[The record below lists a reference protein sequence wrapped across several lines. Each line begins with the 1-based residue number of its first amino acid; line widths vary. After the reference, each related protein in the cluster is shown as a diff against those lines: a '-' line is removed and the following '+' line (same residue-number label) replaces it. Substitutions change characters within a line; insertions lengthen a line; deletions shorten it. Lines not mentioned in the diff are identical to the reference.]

1 MTVRDMV
8 AGVLVLVGSL
18 AVLAAVP
25 VIWAGQELRTEGYAE
40 TAGPLIKD
48 PEIQAAIATR
58 VTDDIRRQADLPK
71 IVDGT
76 VDALAGLGIPRSLVR
91 RHLGSVL
98 DPTEAALAALI
109 EKDVRETLDSP
120 VATQVWATALRD
132 ARNAIATGSPRNAPI
147 TVELTPLVEE
157 AKRRLVDDGFDAV
170 RDVRSPSLRFVVVE
184 SAPLA
189 EAQRWYDVVAIL
201 GVILPVIAAGS
212 FLVALAASPSRRT
225 LLAVLAGTTVAM
237 GVLVLGI
244 TMAREPTLASLAPD
258 QRVLGEAAYDAFAAS
273 LRVLVWW
280 VFGIA
285 LGLAFI
291 VRSLPDRRDSR
302 GGVRPAGWTSRI
314 HDRV

>member
-1 MTVRDMV
+1 MRVRDML

-25 VIWAGQELRTEGYAE
+25 VIWAGQELRTEKYAE

-48 PEIQAAIATR
+48 PEIQATIARR
-58 VTDDIRRQADLPK
+58 VTSDIRRQVDLPR
-71 IVDGT
+71 IADGT
-76 VDALAGLGIPRSLVR
+76 VDALAELGLPRSLVR

-120 VATQVWATALRD
+120 VATQVWRTGLRD
-132 ARNAIATGSPRNAPI
+132 ARDAIATGSSREEPV

-157 AKRRLVDDGFDAV
+157 AKRRLVADGFDAV

-184 SAPLA
+184 AAPLA
-189 EAQRWYDVVAIL
+189 EAGRWYDVLAIL
-201 GVILPVIAAGS
+201 GVILPVVAIGS
-212 FLVALAASPSRRT
+212 FLVALAAAPNRGT
-225 LLAVLAGTTVAM
+225 LLAIVIGTAAAM
-237 GVLVLGI
+237 VVVVLGLA
-244 TMAREPTLASLAPD
+244 MAREPALVSLTPE
-258 QRVLGEAAYDAFAAS
+258 QRAIGGAAYDAFAAS

-285 LGLAFI
+285 LGLAFLF
-291 VRSLPDRRDSR
+291 RSLPQ
-302 GGVRPAGWTSRI
+302 RPR
-314 HDRV
+314 